1 MLGLEDFMTIQA
13 LVKRGVYLCDI
24 AEHLG
29 VHPKTVSRAVQRGGA
44 PAAGRGRR
52 GRGLGPCRPVVDG
65 LLAEGVWNAVV
76 IWRELQARGYA
87 GGVSILRDYLHPKR
101 PLRPGRATVR
111 FETEPG
117 RQVQTDWGVQP
128 TVLAGQPV
136 AVHFAVST
144 LSYSRRFH
152 FWGTDSEDAEHTY
165 EALVRAFEW
174 FGGVPGEVRVDNQK
188 AAVIA
193 HRRGGA
199 VQFHPR
205 FLDLAGH
212 YGFRPRACRPARA
225 QTKGKD
231 ERNVGYVK
239 HHFFVRYRAFE
250 SWAHLNQLAEQWLRE
265 EADPRVHGTV
275 HEVVAERFTRE
286 APTLQ
291 PLPPRR
297 YDTAYWEAR
306 QVGWDAYVEVR
317 GNRYSVPGALAGR
330 PVRVRITLDGAVAIY
345 DGEQGVAQ
353 HMLQPAAQGD
363 PRHGHPRPAAPS
375 RHDRQHQGRQLPPA
389 GEEEGRPARAQTQ
402 AHGRARRRGGG
413 SPGVSQRTRRS
424 VNRGHLMSVFS
435 GQHASVL
442 TKEADYE
449 SRVEVSA
456 ATCHVAKP
464 SALFEKS
471 L

>member
-24 AEHLG
+24 AEQLG
-29 VHPKTVSRAVQRGGA
+29 VHPRTVRRALRRPGPPA
-44 PAAGRGRR
+44 PRRGRR
-52 GRGLGPCRPVVDG
+52 GSVLDPYRAQLDQ
-65 LLAEGVWNAVV
+65 LLSEGVWNAVV
-76 IWRELQARGYA
+76 LLRELQAKGYA
-87 GGVSILRDYLHPKR
+87 GGISILRDYVRPKR
-101 PLRPGRATVR
+101 ALRSSRATVR

-117 RQVQTDWGVQP
+117 RQLQTDWGVQQ
-128 TVLAGQPV
+128 TVIAGQDV

-144 LSYSRRFH
+144 LGYSRRFH

-174 FGGVPGEVRVDNQK
+174 FGGVTGEVLVDNQK
-188 AAVIA
+188 CAVLA
-193 HRRGGA
+193 HRRGGD
-199 VQFHPR
+199 VVFHPR

-239 HHFFVRYRAFE
+239 HHFFVRYRAFD
-250 SWAHLNQLAEQWLRE
+250 SWAHLNQLAEQWLRA

-275 HEVVAERFTRE
+275 HEVVAERFARE

-317 GNRYSVPGALAGR
+317 GNRYSVPGALAGHA
-330 PVRVRITLDGAVAIY
+330 VRVRITLDGAVAIY
-345 DGEQGVAQ
+345 DGEQCVAQ
-353 HMLQPAAQGD
+353 HVL
-363 PRHGHPRPAAPS
+363 R
-375 RHDRQHQGRQLPPA
+375 PPA
-389 GEEEGRPARAQTQ
+389 HGWATVPAHHAALWADTLAVERRPLAVYEEVTTW
-402 AHGRARRRGGG
+402 
-413 SPGVSQRTRRS
+413 S
-424 VNRGHLMSVFS
+424 
-435 GQHASVL
+435 
-442 TKEADYE
+442 
-449 SRVEVSA
+449 
-456 ATCHVAKP
+456 
-464 SALFEKS
+464 
-471 L
+471 

>member
-24 AEHLG
+24 ADHLG
-29 VHPKTVSRAVQRGGA
+29 GHAEMGGWWGRWGVS
-44 PAAGRGRR
+44 PARGRGRR
-52 GRGLGPCRPVVDG
+52 GSLLDPYRPVVDG

-174 FGGVPGEVRVDNQK
+174 FGGVPGEVRVDNQ
-188 AAVIA
+188 
-193 HRRGGA
+193 HRPSARGRRPVPSPVPRSGRPLRLPPAGLSPGA
-199 VQFHPR
+199 GPDQ
-205 FLDLAGH
+205 GQ
-212 YGFRPRACRPARA
+212 GRA
-225 QTKGKD
+225 Q
-231 ERNVGYVK
+231 RRLRQAP
-239 HHFFVRYRAFE
+239 FLRPLPR
-250 SWAHLNQLAEQWLRE
+250 LRE
-265 EADPRVHGTV
+265 LGPPQSTRRA
-275 HEVVAERFTRE
+275 VAPGGGRSPGARHRARGRRRALHAE